1 MIRLIAAKTKS
12 GVIGNGD
19 SLPWKEPDEMKFFK
33 TLTTNN
39 IVVMG
44 RKTFESIGKELP
56 NRENY
61 IISKTLSGPNVFD
74 DLISC
79 LGYLIATKT
88 NKIIYI
94 IGGASIY
101 KECLENKIVSEL
113 IISELK
119 EEYPGD
125 VYFPDIPKEYY
136 LYEIFQP
143 SERFVVKRYKSL
155 LHTLI

>member
-19 SLPWKEPDEMKFFK
+19 SLPWNEPEEMKFFK

-56 NRENY
+56 NRINY
-61 IISKTLSGPNVFD
+61 VVSKTLKTTTGPIVYHN
-74 DLISC
+74 LIEPLMISNI
-79 LGYLIATKT
+79 YPERIV
-88 NKIIYI
+88 YI
-94 IGGASIY
+94 IGGRSIY
-101 KECLENKIVSEL
+101 DESLKNLYPDEL

-143 SERFVVKRYKSL
+143 SERFVVKRYKRL
-155 LHTLI
+155 ATP